1 MSKLVVGSI
10 EGTAY
15 SGVRIPAYART
26 VEKSDWS
33 KSVASPP
40 SPAMRYRIMALRS
53 VLVQKSDAA
62 LQRRTARKYDIIEL
76 VESQGLVDGTLTL
89 YREVIHRHPSKE
101 NQL

>member
-10 EGTAY
+10 EDTAY

-40 SPAMRYRIMALRS
+40 SPAMRYRKMVLRL
-53 VLVQKSDAA
+53 VLVQKFEGSIPCIATKAGEAA
-62 LQRRTARKYDIIEL
+62 HGRLSPR
-76 VESQGLVDGTLTL
+76 S
-89 YREVIHRHPSKE
+89 
-101 NQL
+101 